1 LAAKRSGTF
10 DMRVE
15 RYPPV
20 VAPFP
25 ILADTGHDPDR

>member
-1 LAAKRSGTF
+1 
-10 DMRVE
+10 MRVE